1 MMPGTLVKRALA
13 APNVLFDAGLGR
25 LLGHRFLRLTHQGR
39 SSGRTYRTMLEVV
52 AWRDGEATVLAGL
65 GRRAQW
71 LRNAQAGAPLTVE
84 IANARW
90 PATHRVLDTAEATAV
105 LAGYERRNRIA
116 TPIIRLLLTRLSG
129 VHYDGTDEA
138 RRRIVEALPLVAFR
152 PRAAAPP
159 EKVRP

>member
-1 MMPGTLVKRALA
+1 MMPRPLVKRALA
-13 APNVLFDAGLGR
+13 LPNAIYDAGAGW
-25 LLGHRFLRLTHQGR
+25 LLGHRFLRLTHHGR
-39 SSGRTYRTMLEVV
+39 RSGRAYRTVLEVV

-90 PATHRVLDTAEATAV
+90 PATHRVLETAEATAV
-105 LAGYERRNRIA
+105 LAGFERRNRIA
-116 TPIIRLLLTRLSG
+116 TPVIRVLLTRLSG
-129 VHYDGTDEA
+129 IRYDGTDAA
-138 RRRIVEALPLVAFR
+138 RRKIVEALPLVAFR

-159 EKVRP
+159 ENVRP